1 MGVRINMTEKQPLFV
16 RPSFWMYGIA
26 TLLILAALVAAIAWL
41 GPLPPKVVTMSTGT
55 PGSDFDLYGRQYQAI
70 LQRSGVQLRLVP
82 SAGAVENLQRLND
95 PRAGVAIAFVQ
106 GGLTSEAQSPELESL
121 GTVFYEPFW
130 FFVRRGLSVAHP
142 EDLRG
147 KTMAIGPEGSGTR
160 VLARKFLALNGI
172 DESLLQL
179 LPLPAAEASEALL
192 RSEIDAAA
200 MVESWDSPIVR
211 RLLDSAD
218 VNIVGAPRADAYA
231 ALDPY
236 FTKLILPTGVGNLAT
251 NRPPNDVP
259 VVATE
264 ASLIVRKDLHPA
276 IQYLLLEAATQIHS
290 AGGLF
295 RKAGQFPAPE
305 RVDLPISK
313 DARQYYKSG
322 PPFLQRYLPYGIA
335 VLASRLLVLLIPVI
349 GVAYPLLRTAPA
361 LYGWSM
367 RRRIFR
373 LYGELKYIE
382 VELDRRGGI
391 PAQTLLAQLQGL
403 EARAN
408 HLQVPAAFAPF
419 LYQLRNHIALV
430 RGRIEAAAQPGQ
442 VPNEAS
448 SARAAR
454 APAASGDTLRT
465 MR

>member
-1 MGVRINMTEKQPLFV
+1 MTEKQALFV
-16 RPSFWMYGIA
+16 RPSFWMYGFA
-26 TLLILAALVAAIAWL
+26 TLLILGALVAAIAWL

-55 PGSDFDLYGRQYQAI
+55 AGSDFDLYGQQYQAI
-70 LQRSGVQLRLVP
+70 LRRSGVQLRLVP

-95 PRAGVAIAFVQ
+95 PRSGVAIAFVQ
-106 GGLTSEAQSPELESL
+106 GGLTSEAQSPELQSL
-121 GTVFYEPFW
+121 GTVFYQPFW
-130 FFVRRGLSVAHP
+130 FFARRGLSMAHP
-142 EDLRG
+142 EDVRG
-147 KTMAIGPEGSGTR
+147 KTVAIGPEGSGTR
-160 VLARKFLALNGI
+160 VLAKKFLALNGI

-179 LPLPAAEASEALL
+179 SPLPAAEAGEALL
-192 RSEIDAAA
+192 RGEIDAAT

-211 RLLDSAD
+211 RLLDTAD

-251 NRPPNDVP
+251 NRPPDDVP
-259 VVATE
+259 LVAIE

-276 IQYLLLEAATQIHS
+276 IQYLLLEAATEVHS

-295 RKAGQFPAPE
+295 RKAGQFPAPA
-305 RVDLPISK
+305 RVDLPIAK

-361 LYGWSM
+361 LYSWSM

-382 VELDRRGGI
+382 VALDSPGGI
-391 PAQTLLAQLQGL
+391 PVQTLLAQLQGL

-408 HLQVPAAFAPF
+408 HLRVPFAYAPF

-430 RGRIEAAAQPGQ
+430 RSRIEAAAQPRQ

-448 SARAAR
+448 SARAAP
-454 APAASGDTLRT
+454 APTASGDTLRT

>member
-1 MGVRINMTEKQPLFV
+1 MGVRITMTEKQPLLV

-41 GPLPPKVVTMSTGT
+41 GPLPPRVVTMSTGT
-55 PGSDFDLYGRQYQAI
+55 AGSDFDLYGRQYQAI
-70 LQRSGVQLRLVP
+70 LRRSGVQLRLVP

-95 PRAGVAIAFVQ
+95 PRSAVAIALVQ

-121 GTVFYEPFW
+121 GTVFYQPFW
-130 FFVRRGLSVAHP
+130 FFVRRGLSVGHP

-192 RSEIDAAA
+192 RGEIDAAA

-259 VVATE
+259 LVATE

-276 IQYLLLEAATQIHS
+276 IQYLLLEAATEIHS

-295 RKAGQFPAPE
+295 RKAGQFPAPA
-305 RVDLPISK
+305 RVDLPIAK

-361 LYGWSM
+361 LYSWSM

-382 VELDRRGGI
+382 VELDSRGGT

-408 HLQVPAAFAPF
+408 HLQVPFAFAPF

-430 RGRIEAAAQPGQ
+430 RSRIEAAAQPGQ

-448 SARAAR
+448 SARAAP
-454 APAASGDTLRT
+454 APAASADTLRT